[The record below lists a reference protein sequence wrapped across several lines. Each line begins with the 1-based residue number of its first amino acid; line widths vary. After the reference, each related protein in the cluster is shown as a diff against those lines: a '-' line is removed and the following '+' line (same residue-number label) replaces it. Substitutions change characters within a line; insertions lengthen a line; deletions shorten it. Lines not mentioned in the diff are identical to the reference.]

1 MNRDP
6 SSDNLL
12 YRRRLYVKVKWE
24 EKRPTMLF
32 QLKVP
37 STKDKAVKDFRRLVN
52 EIIVRQGIQSLDQRQ
67 LVCIDDEGDEVSE
80 CVIVIGRVSV
90 IVFL

>member
-6 SSDNLL
+6 DGDNLL
-12 YRRRLYVKVKWE
+12 YRRCLYVKVKWE
-24 EKRPTMLF
+24 EKRPTELF
-32 QLKVP
+32 QMEVP
-37 STKDKAVKDFRRLVN
+37 STKDEAIKDFWPLVN
-52 EIIVRQGIQSLDQRQ
+52 KIIARQGIQSLDQKQ

-90 IVFL
+90 VVFL